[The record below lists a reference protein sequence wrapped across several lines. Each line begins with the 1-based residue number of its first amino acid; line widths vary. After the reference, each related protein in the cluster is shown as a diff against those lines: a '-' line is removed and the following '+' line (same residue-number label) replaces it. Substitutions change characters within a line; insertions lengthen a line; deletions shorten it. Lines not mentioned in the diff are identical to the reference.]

1 MKYRIMF
8 LDDSISVLESL
19 KWIFIDEPYYLFAS
33 NSPFESLSMIGSLE
47 IAVVVVDQSMQEMDV
62 LDFLKNLSV
71 KSPYTMVIIMTGYSG
86 IKETFDTKY
95 SGSIYRFVK
104 KPLGNNEIKQAV
116 KSAIAEYEI
125 NLGNKRWAVS

>member
-1 MKYRIMF
+1 
-8 LDDSISVLESL
+8 
-19 KWIFIDEPYYLFAS
+19 
-33 NSPFESLSMIGSLE
+33 MIGSLE

-86 IKETFDTKY
+86 IEETFDTIY
-95 SGSIYRFVK
+95 SGSNYRFVK
-104 KPLGNNEIKQAV
+104 KPLVYNEIKQAV

-125 NLGNKRWAVS
+125 NLDNKRWAVS